1 MSEIYPIDDLE
12 WDNNSVAN
20 DLRHT
25 IGNLQNLDIAE
36 STALLD
42 ELNQRDVPDQQLV
55 AAFIGLAADA
65 NSHWKTLRIGELKT
79 LLALH
84 IHDTDNALAGC
95 EWISNFNQMESVRQ
109 KTYSCIAALLQLTD
123 SEAYLSSLTRLYG
136 ETTLKIAQE
145 LIQGKNCFADLIEL
159 GINFEGSNMHK
170 QLLKAYRKLTG

>member
-12 WDNNSVAN
+12 WDNNSIAN

-36 STALLD
+36 SAALLD

-84 IHDTDNALAGC
+84 IHDTENALAGC
-95 EWISNFNQMESVRQ
+95 EWIGNFNQMEPARQ
-109 KTYSCIAALLQLTD
+109 KIYSCIATLLQLAD
-123 SEAYLSSLTRLYG
+123 SNQYHDSLTLLYG
-136 ETTLKIAQE
+136 EATVTKAQQF
-145 LIQGKNCFADLIEL
+145 IKGKNCFENLAIL
-159 GINFEGSNMHK
+159 GVNFEGSEMHQ

>member
-12 WDNNSVAN
+12 WDNNSIAN

-36 STALLD
+36 SAALLD

-84 IHDTDNALAGC
+84 IHDTENALAGC
-95 EWISNFNQMESVRQ
+95 EWINSFNQIDPARQ
-109 KTYSCIAALLQLTD
+109 KIYNCIATLLQLVD
-123 SEAYLSSLTRLYG
+123 SQLYKDGLIQLYG
-136 ETTLKIAQE
+136 EATLTRAQE
-145 LIQGKNCFADLIEL
+145 LIRGENCFADLAVL
-159 GINFEGSNMHK
+159 GKDFEKSEMHQ
-170 QLLKAYRKLTG
+170 QLLIAYGKLLD